1 MAVSNDHT
9 HHLHLPPREAPL
21 ALVDH
26 NEDTEEGATPRD
38 SQDDPRE
45 HTERVALDVMPT
57 KYKRGNEVQR
67 RVHREHETLS
77 ESSAVARGLIHHGV
91 EKTA

>member
-1 MAVSNDHT
+1 MIT
-9 HHLHLPPREAPL
+9 PIICRGEEPL

-38 SQDDPRE
+38 PQDDPRE
-45 HTERVALDVMPT
+45 HTEWVALDVVAT
-57 KYKRGNEVQR
+57 KYKGGDEVQR

-77 ESSAVARGLIHHGV
+77 ESSAVARGLIHHGL